1 MPARFCVLA
10 SGSAGNSA
18 FLQADG
24 FGLLIDVGLGPR
36 YLTARLAAIG
46 ASWRDVHA
54 VILTHTHTDHWKD
67 LSLGQMQAHRVPL
80 YCADEHRPALDR
92 PGGYFDRLHAA
103 GLVRKFAA
111 GQALELP
118 GGLTCRSIPVPHDCD
133 PTFAFRI
140 DGPVG
145 LFGPQWS
152 VGYAADLGVAPPEL
166 IEAFADV
173 NVLAIEFNHCEQME
187 QASGRP
193 WFLIRRVLGD
203 RGHLSNGQGAD
214 VVRAV
219 ARASAPGSLR
229 HVIQLHLSRECNR
242 PTLAAEHGRAAL
254 ADSGSVAALT
264 TARQDVASPVISLG
278 DDYKRTRPAVVA

>member
-1 MPARFCVLA
+1 
-10 SGSAGNSA
+10 
-18 FLQADG
+18 
-24 FGLLIDVGLGPR
+24 
-36 YLTARLAAIG
+36 
-46 ASWRDVHA
+46 
-54 VILTHTHTDHWKD
+54 
-67 LSLGQMQAHRVPL
+67 
-80 YCADEHRPALDR
+80 
-92 PGGYFDRLHAA
+92 RLHAA

-111 GQALELP
+111 GQALALP

-203 RGHLSNGQGAD
+203 RGHLSNCQAAD
-214 VVRAV
+214 VGRAV
-219 ARASAPGSLR
+219 ERPSAPR
-229 HVIQLHLSRECNR
+229 PMRE
-242 PTLAAEHGRAAL
+242 RA
-254 ADSGSVAALT
+254 T
-264 TARQDVASPVISLG
+264 
-278 DDYKRTRPAVVA
+278 